1 MWYHTKVLWNHIDQ
15 NYDLR
20 QICHSAFFKDRAKN
34 VKVRHEKVPKNRQK
48 WVQIFF
54 GMSHMLNNDISNI
67 FLFFTF
73 FLLVLLRPCFW
84 AILKKFTQ
92 KQGPGST
99 KRKKLRN
106 KKMLQM
112 LLFNICDIPKK
123 IWTHF
128 CLFLAT
134 FSCLTLTFL
143 ALSLKKALWQI
154 CRRS

>member
-1 MWYHTKVLWNHIDQ
+1 MYHTKVVWNQAHW
-15 NYDLR
+15 NYDVQ

-34 VKVRHEKVPKNRQK
+34 VKVRHEKMAKNSQK
-48 WVQIFF
+48 WVQNYF
-54 GMSHMLNNDISNI
+54 GMSHMLDNNICNL
-67 FLFFTF
+67 FLFNNF

-84 AILKKFTQ
+84 AILKKITQ

-112 LLFNICDIPKK
+112 LLSNICDIPKK

-128 CLFLAT
+128 CLFLAI

-143 ALSLKKALWQI
+143 ALSLIYALWQI
-154 CRRS
+154 IWTS

>member
-1 MWYHTKVLWNHIDQ
+1 MWYHTNVVWNQADR

-34 VKVRHEKVPKNRQK
+34 VKVRHEKMAKNSQK
-48 WVQIFF
+48 WVQNFF
-54 GMSHMLNNDISNI
+54 GMSHMLDNNICNI
-67 FLFFTF
+67 FLFFNF
-73 FLLVLLRPCFW
+73 FLLVLPGPCFW
-84 AILKKFTQ
+84 VNFFKIAQ
-92 KQGPGST
+92 KQGLKST

-106 KKMLQM
+106 KKRLQM
-112 LLFNICDIPKK
+112 LLSNICDIPKK

-128 CLFLAT
+128 CLFLGT